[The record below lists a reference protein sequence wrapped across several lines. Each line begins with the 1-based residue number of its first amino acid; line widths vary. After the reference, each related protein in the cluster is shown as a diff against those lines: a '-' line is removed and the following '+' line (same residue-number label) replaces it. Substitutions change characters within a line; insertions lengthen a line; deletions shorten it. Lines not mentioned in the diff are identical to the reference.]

1 MSENTNYN
9 YSYLDREA
17 IRKKMVELLE
27 ESDVEQINQRRRQLM
42 ETELEKLK
50 EDTVLLT
57 KANAAPSVAKEIDH
71 ELEQVSHVLSPKNN
85 LEELD
90 HLHKKYLQGLLPKQ
104 SLVIIIFALTSM
116 LLPFCIDMYLSAFPA
131 MAREYSVDISRIEFS
146 LSIYFIGIALGQLLW
161 GPLSDSIG
169 RKGIT
174 CVAFICVLISSVII
188 ANIDDLTTLFALR
201 FAQGFFCAAIL
212 VTSTSILRDI
222 YETVDFVRINGIVT
236 LIFFA
241 APFLAPL
248 VGAYIAV
255 ASSWHYIFYSIA
267 LMSLICFVL
276 FIKYIPE
283 TLNPAFK
290 RKVNFKQTFKVFTQ
304 VLGDGRSFWLIILMS
319 CSTCVIFAYVSMA
332 SGVFQGF
339 YGISESMFPYIFV
352 LSVITQVL
360 FNIFNTKMVKY
371 MAPAKLLLIGMCWQL
386 FSGIFCI
393 LASLL
398 DTGFYGILI
407 GVILA
412 MSASPLI
419 FLNSIAL
426 YLEIHYRQ
434 SGTASSLVNI
444 SRWILPGIVTAITQN
459 IDPYRGYTM
468 LMAMGIF
475 SILIFMSFIFYNLC
489 NKVYLKKEQAQA

>member
-1 MSENTNYN
+1 MISENNYKEDF
-9 YSYLDREA
+9 LDSHEIKA
-17 IRKKMVELLE
+17 KMVEILAQA
-27 ESDVEQINQRRRQLM
+27 DVEQINQRRRQLM
-42 ETELEKLK
+42 EAKLQELKDDLAKL
-50 EDTVLLT
+50 TA
-57 KANAAPSVAKEIDH
+57 ANPSVSPFKEVDP

-90 HLHKKYLQGLLPKQ
+90 HKHKRYLQGLLPAQ
-104 SLVIIIFALTSM
+104 WVVIIIFALTSM

-131 MAREYSVDISRIEFS
+131 MAREYQVDVSRIEFS
-146 LSIYFIGIALGQLLW
+146 LSIYFVGIALGQLLW
-161 GPLSDSIG
+161 GPLADSIG

-174 CVAFICVLISSVII
+174 SIAFIFLFISSIVI
-188 ANIDDLTTLFALR
+188 AHLDNLTMLYTLR
-201 FAQGFFCAAIL
+201 FIQGFFCAAIL
-212 VTSTSILRDI
+212 VSSTSILRDI

-248 VGAYIAV
+248 IGAYIAV
-255 ASSWHYIFYSIA
+255 ASSWHYIFYSIGI
-267 LMSLICFVL
+267 MSLICFAL
-276 FIKYIPE
+276 FVKFIPE

-290 RKVNFKQTFKVFTQ
+290 RKVNFKQTFKIFGQ
-304 VLGDGRSFWLIILMS
+304 VLGDGRSFWLIMLMS
-319 CSTCVIFAYVSMA
+319 CSSCVIFAYVSMA
-332 SGVFQGF
+332 SGVFQNF
-339 YGISESMFPYIFV
+339 YGISEQVFPYIFV

-371 MAPAKLLLIGMCWQL
+371 MSPAKLLLVGMVWQL
-386 FSGIFCI
+386 LSGVFC
-393 LASLL
+393 LGASLL

-444 SRWILPGIVTAITQN
+444 SRWILPGVVTAVAQH

-468 LMAMGIF
+468 LMTMGIF
-475 SILIFMSFIFYNLC
+475 SILIFVCFLSYNFC
-489 NKVYLKKEQAQA
+489 NKRFETKEAQVA